1 MTKVFRRT
9 ASLSAA
15 LLLFSATAA
24 RADFNTGPL
33 GQCGGSNFSTC
44 AAVSLTWDAATQKA
58 TLTVTNLGD
67 ADAVFASVG
76 LTNLPEDYVWNVA
89 GSTLNGWT
97 PAPPNNLGGDGILDE
112 VAQLNAEN
120 PSPKKG
126 ILVGQSLTF
135 VFDFTGLTSEQ
146 IAQVGAGIHAISGPT
161 GCSTKINFDAS
172 GNITNSP
179 GSYTS
184 CGASTVPEPATIGL
198 VTTGLLGLSGAGFL
212 RRRKKV

>member
-1 MTKVFRRT
+1 MTSLFRRT

-15 LLLFSATAA
+15 LVLLSATAA

-44 AAVSLTWDAATQKA
+44 AAVSLTWDAATQRA
-58 TLTVTNLGD
+58 TLTITNLGD
-67 ADAVFASVG
+67 ADAVFASIG
-76 LTNLPEDYVWNVA
+76 LTNLPENYVWDVG

-112 VAQLNAEN
+112 VAQLNAPN

-126 ILVGQSLTF
+126 ILVGESLTF
-135 VFDFTGLTSEQ
+135 VFDFSGLTAEQ
-146 IAQVGAGIHAISGPT
+146 IAQVGAGIHAISGPN
-161 GCSTKINFDAS
+161 CSTKINFDAS

-179 GSYTS
+179 SSYTS
-184 CGASTVPEPATIGL
+184 CGTSTVPEPATIGL
-198 VTTGLLGLSGAGFL
+198 VTTGLLGLGGAGFL
-212 RRRKKV
+212 RRRKHA